1 MTKNVW
7 RMTQPRRERDPE
19 HDERRP
25 QADASAHEREDADDQ
40 RADSQRAIS
49 RLSAQSTKPAI
60 SRRLHTRRRPTLYS
74 SPMRFGGQYVANA
87 LPMIQSRGTGPQKRL
102 SSDEPRLSPIMK

>member
-1 MTKNVW
+1 MIAPTNG
-7 RMTQPRRERDPE
+7 RRAPSTTSVGAR
-19 HDERRP
+19 
-25 QADASAHEREDADDQ
+25 ADASADERDDVDDQ
-40 RADSQRAIS
+40 PAETHRRDQQAQRAEDEAGDQQA
-49 RLSAQSTKPAI
+49 LGHAPQ
-60 SRRLHTRRRPTLYS
+60 PTLYS

>member
-1 MTKNVW
+1 MIAPMNAG
-7 RMTQPRRERDPE
+7 RRE

-25 QADASAHEREDADDQ
+25 DADASADEGDDADDQ
-40 RADSQRAIS
+40 PASGGTS
-49 RLSAQSTKPAI
+49 RLRVHRTKPAI
-60 SRRLHTRRRPTLYS
+60 IGRLDTRRRPTLYS